1 MTVYQGVEEAVSSS
15 TTWALSF
22 VIRFFPWLIA
32 QKGSPQQLLADLTN
46 LACFI
51 PLKFFI
57 ALVSLITTSLEY
69 PLSDGI
75 ASPQID
81 NRLHLWGITS
91 ISDWNVTFWPPET
104 AFWFVFVVD
113 VFARGFLGCFVFN
126 FTNISH
132 LCCCR
137 WGLCPLFIFC
147 NWSLPARFGPGGGAV
162 RVAEVFFVVPM
173 RSINSWIRGAV
184 VLGVGWTTTA
194 DASTRKYPLCWCVSC
209 C

>member
-1 MTVYQGVEEAVSSS
+1 MTVHQGVEEAVSSS
-15 TTWALSF
+15 TAWALSF
-22 VIRFFPWLIA
+22 VIRFFFHDLLLERGRR
-32 QKGSPQQLLADLTN
+32 KRLLADLTD
-46 LACFI
+46 LGCFI
-51 PLKFFI
+51 PLNFCV
-57 ALVSLITTSLEY
+57 ALVSMITSSLEY
-69 PLSDGI
+69 PSSDGI
-75 ASPQID
+75 ASPRID

-91 ISDWNVTFWPPET
+91 ISDWNVTLWPPET

-113 VFARGFLGCFVFN
+113 AFARGFLGCFVFN
-126 FTNISH
+126 FPNISR

-137 WGLCPLFIFC
+137 WDLCPLFIFC

-184 VLGVGWTTTA
+184 VLGVGRTTTA
-194 DASTRKYPLCWCVSC
+194 DASTRKCPLWCVSC